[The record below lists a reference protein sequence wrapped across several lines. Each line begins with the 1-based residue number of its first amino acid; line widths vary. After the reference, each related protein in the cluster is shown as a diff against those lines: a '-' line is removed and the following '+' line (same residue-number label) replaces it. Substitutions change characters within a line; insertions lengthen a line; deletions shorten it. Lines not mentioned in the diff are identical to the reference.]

1 MFTLEVIAGDTR
13 GTSIEVESRGGSAT
27 VGRSPQA
34 SVFLPDF
41 HLSSEHGQLFRE
53 DDAWVYRDLRSTN
66 GSRVLRAGEE
76 LVLDGSRHWELALRD
91 GDQLLLGNPAD
102 PVVLRCTIR
111 GMEPA
116 AADRA
121 DPLQGR
127 QEIIAQRR
135 LAELPEVQGKVERD
149 PERAGALYKAL
160 YEAGKKLGRRGLEL
174 HAVFENV
181 AQLVFELVPRA
192 THVSIDLLDDGDAR
206 MHTVFT
212 SAREGFAKGQH
223 ASRAVVRRVQK
234 DKAALLAT
242 NAPADL
248 GSDSVMKA
256 QILSILGIPLWD
268 GETIRG
274 VLQCDNRD
282 GRGFFV
288 AEDLELLSAL
298 APQATLAIENAR
310 LVQRLRLAEEKLRGE
325 VKYLKGREE
334 KRRFANV
341 IGDSSAM
348 REVLSQVEKVIDTR
362 ATVCIEGETGTG
374 KEVIASAIHYQG
386 RRRDKLFVAQN
397 CAAMPEMLLESELF
411 GHKRG
416 SFTGADHD
424 KKGLFEIADG
434 GTLFLDEIGEM
445 SLNLQAKLLRVL
457 QEGEI
462 RAVGAT
468 ASKSID
474 VRILCA
480 TNRSLEQEVE
490 KGNFR
495 RDLFYRLRVFPLR
508 LPALRER
515 REDIPLLTEHFLAKY
530 TLEMNKAIAGV
541 TPEAL
546 DQLAT
551 YNWPG
556 NIRELENEVQRL
568 VIQCDAG
575 GFITPELLAPAVR
588 RVEGLVGRVAPKKG
602 TLKDM
607 MDEVERWLLSEAL
620 RDHAGNKTKT
630 AETLGMT
637 REGLHKKLSKFGM

>member
-1 MFTLEVIAGDTR
+1 MVTLEVLAGETR
-13 GTSIEVESRGGSAT
+13 GSTFEIDAGGGT
-27 VGRSPQA
+27 LGRAPHARVS
-34 SVFLPDF
+34 LPDF
-41 HLSSEHGQLFRE
+41 HLSSEHGQFFRE
-53 DDAWVYRDLRSTN
+53 DEVWVYRDLRSTN
-66 GSRVLRAGEE
+66 GSRIVRSGEE
-76 LVLDGSRHWELALRD
+76 LVLDGSRRWEVVLRD
-91 GDQLLLGNPAD
+91 GDQLVLGNPAE
-102 PVVLRCTIR
+102 PVVLRLSIT
-111 GMEPA
+111 GEA
-116 AADRA
+116 LST
-121 DPLQGR
+121 PLSDDEGP
-127 QEIIAQRR
+127 QEVIAKHA
-135 LAELPEVQGKVERD
+135 LAELPAVQGKVERD
-149 PERAGALYKAL
+149 PARAQALYKAL
-160 YEAGKKLGRRGLEL
+160 YDCGKKLGRRGLDL
-174 HAVFENV
+174 AAVFDQVADAVFEI
-181 AQLVFELVPRA
+181 LPRA
-192 THVSIDLLDDGDAR
+192 THLSIDLADEGDSRMNTVYGKAR
-206 MHTVFT
+206 GGNTERV
-212 SAREGFAKGQH
+212 Q

-234 DKAALLAT
+234 DKAALLVS
-242 NAPADL
+242 NAAADL
-248 GSDSVMKA
+248 GTESVMKA
-256 QILSILGIPLWD
+256 QIVSIIGVPLWD

-282 GRGFFV
+282 GRGFFI
-288 AEDLELLSAL
+288 AEDLELLAAL
-298 APQATLAIENAR
+298 ATQATLAIENAR

-325 VKYLKGREE
+325 VKYLKGREQ
-334 KRRFANV
+334 KRRFDHI
-341 IGDSSAM
+341 IGDAPAM
-348 REVLSQVEKVIDTR
+348 REVFRQVEKVIDTR

-397 CAAMPEMLLESELF
+397 CAAMPENLLESELF
-411 GHKRG
+411 GHKKG
-416 SFTGADHD
+416 SFTGADQD

-445 SLNLQAKLLRVL
+445 PLSLQAKLLRVL

-468 ASKSID
+468 HPKAVD

-495 RDLFYRLRVFPLR
+495 QDLFYRLRVFPLR

-515 REDIPLLTEHFLAKY
+515 REDVPLLVEHFLRRY
-530 TLEMNKAIAGV
+530 TVEMNKPVAGV

-546 DQLAT
+546 DQLSA

-556 NIRELENEVQRL
+556 NIRELENEVQRI

-575 GFITPELLAPAVR
+575 AFITPDLLAPAVR
-588 RVEGLVGRVAPKKG
+588 KVEGLVGRVAPKKG

-607 MDEVERWLLSEAL
+607 IEEVERWLLQEAL

-630 AETLGMT
+630 AETLGIT